1 MKLIANETIFY
12 RSPDPAGLY
21 CYTPWIDHGFNGRLV
36 ASFDIAGKSL
46 CNEAGPKSKHGDYGA
61 NQLRIYVSD
70 DNGFTWRETGRL
82 PMLHAR
88 VFTAGN
94 AMYALGHGGDLLI
107 ARSDDNGETWGEA
120 VCLDNSPF
128 WHQSAGSY
136 ERLNGKIYITLEMT
150 PRTDIFA
157 GGGGDPIL
165 MCAKETDD
173 LTKRENWTFSNRL
186 RYAETAS
193 RYPVPGNGKFTNWL
207 ESSVV
212 LQRNPDSIFSGE
224 LLIYLRVQH
233 PEFPDTAILLRGRE
247 HADGSLTVETISDQ
261 LFYIPFPGGFMKFH
275 ILWDEPSKR
284 YWLIASR
291 SRVTT
296 FMKAE
301 TTPRDILWFNERR
314 KLELFYSENGFDW
327 CSAGVVAYGETELES
342 RHYASIVIT
351 GDDMLVLSRSGD
363 KEAVNTHDT
372 DMITLHRIK
381 NFRDLA

>member
-1 MKLIANETIFY
+1 M
-12 RSPDPAGLY
+12 
-21 CYTPWIDHGFNGRLV
+21 
-36 ASFDIAGKSL
+36 
-46 CNEAGPKSKHGDYGA
+46 
-61 NQLRIYVSD
+61 
-70 DNGFTWRETGRL
+70 
-82 PMLHAR
+82 
-88 VFTAGN
+88 
-94 AMYALGHGGDLLI
+94 
-107 ARSDDNGETWGEA
+107 
-120 VCLDNSPF
+120 
-128 WHQSAGSY
+128 
-136 ERLNGKIYITLEMT
+136 
-150 PRTDIFA
+150 
-157 GGGGDPIL
+157 
-165 MCAKETDD
+165 
-173 LTKRENWTFSNRL
+173 
-186 RYAETAS
+186 
-193 RYPVPGNGKFTNWL
+193 
-207 ESSVV
+207 V

-314 KLELFYSENGFDW
+314 KLELFSSENGFDW